1 MIAPAIRK
9 DDAAKHLDK
18 LRIDGDGARFRI
30 VVLRKIDGKDSIRH
44 FDWQM
49 AIPRR
54 EVAMRA
60 EPRCAQCDSEAPKI
74 ICLRHPAG
82 ERYCGRDCLY
92 KGQENFIRWL
102 SRANAEAAS

>member
-1 MIAPAIRK
+1 VARDFASSVET
-9 DDAAKHLDK
+9 
-18 LRIDGDGARFRI
+18 IDGM
-30 VVLRKIDGKDSIRH
+30 DSIRQ

-60 EPRCAQCDSEAPKI
+60 EPRCAQCDSEEPKI
-74 ICLRHPAG
+74 ICLRNPAG
-82 ERYCGRDCLY
+82 ERYCGRLCLY

-102 SRANAEAAS
+102 WRANAEAEAVS